1 MPRAREIE
9 LKRKNFHQQFSSK
22 ESQSKEEY
30 LLERERI
37 KILIIEDNP
46 GDVELIRQM
55 LEDDEDTEYIVSHSS
70 KLYDGIKA
78 VEQLKPDLILLDLGL
93 PDSLGLSTFEK
104 LYEKVKEI
112 PIIIMTGLEDK
123 KAVSSAVKLGAQDY
137 LIKGGFEDNLLR
149 KSIKYSIERKKNE
162 SRLIER
168 EAQFRAIFE
177 QAGVGM
183 AQVLPDGK
191 WIKANSKLCNI
202 FGYKYDELLG
212 KTFQE
217 ITYSEDLEE
226 DLKLMHE
233 VLENKRQTYSLEKR
247 YIKKDGSIV
256 WGNLTVSLIRDFSG
270 NPKYFISIIE
280 DISERKRVE
289 ILLKESTE
297 RLSMIFKEIPSAL
310 SISSI
315 ENDTYLEIND
325 AFEHITGYKREEVI
339 GRSSVQLG
347 ILDSVIRNRI
357 IKEVTAHGAIRNFEL
372 NIHRKTGDT
381 ITGLFA
387 GRIINVNGVPS
398 LLSIIT
404 DVTERRKAI
413 EQIRKYLYEL
423 QINKEI
429 LERNSKELSELN
441 ASKDKLFSILAHD
454 LRSPFSSLLGF
465 SEFLSQNI
473 EELSTDEI
481 REFSG
486 RIYSSLKKVLKLVE
500 NLLDWSRLQSG
511 KFEFTPS
518 GFDLCELIVEVID
531 VNQVSSAKKNIKVSF
546 LNNSTVSVYADKNSI
561 ATVLRNLLSNAIKFS
576 HRDSRIEVFLTDNS
590 KDVEVS
596 IKDFG
601 LGISKE
607 NLEKLF
613 KLDSSYIK
621 QGTDME
627 KGTGLGLIL
636 CKEFVEKNRG
646 KIWVE
651 SEIDK
656 GSTFKF
662 TIPKKASDINKKA
675 I

>member
-1 MPRAREIE
+1 
-9 LKRKNFHQQFSSK
+9 
-22 ESQSKEEY
+22 
-30 LLERERI
+30 
-37 KILIIEDNP
+37 
-46 GDVELIRQM
+46 
-55 LEDDEDTEYIVSHSS
+55 
-70 KLYDGIKA
+70 
-78 VEQLKPDLILLDLGL
+78 
-93 PDSLGLSTFEK
+93 
-104 LYEKVKEI
+104 
-112 PIIIMTGLEDK
+112 
-123 KAVSSAVKLGAQDY
+123 
-137 LIKGGFEDNLLR
+137 
-149 KSIKYSIERKKNE
+149 
-162 SRLIER
+162 
-168 EAQFRAIFE
+168 
-177 QAGVGM
+177 
-183 AQVLPDGK
+183 
-191 WIKANSKLCNI
+191 
-202 FGYKYDELLG
+202 
-212 KTFQE
+212 
-217 ITYSEDLEE
+217 
-226 DLKLMHE
+226 
-233 VLENKRQTYSLEKR
+233 
-247 YIKKDGSIV
+247 
-256 WGNLTVSLIRDFSG
+256 
-270 NPKYFISIIE
+270 
-280 DISERKRVE
+280 ERKRVE

-339 GRSSVQLG
+339 DRSSVQLG

-454 LRSPFSSLLGF
+454 LRNPFSSLLGF

-473 EELSTDEI
+473 DELSTDEI

-518 GFDLCELIVEVID
+518 GFDLCELIVEAID
-531 VNQVSSAKKNIKVSF
+531 VNQVSSAKKNIKVGF

-576 HRDSRIEVFLTDNS
+576 HHDSRIEVFLKDNS

-596 IKDFG
+596 VKDFG

-613 KLDSSYIK
+613 KLDSSYTK

-636 CKEFVEKNRG
+636 CKEFVEKNGG

-662 TIPKKASDINKKA
+662 TIPKKVSDINTKA

>member
-1 MPRAREIE
+1 M
-9 LKRKNFHQQFSSK
+9 
-22 ESQSKEEY
+22 
-30 LLERERI
+30 ERERI

-78 VEQLKPDLILLDLGL
+78 AEQLRPDLILLDLGL

-104 LYEKVKEI
+104 LYEKVKDI

-202 FGYKYDELLG
+202 LGYKYDELLG

-226 DLKLMHE
+226 DLKLMRE

-576 HRDSRIEVFLTDNS
+576 HRDSRIEVFLKDNS

-607 NLEKLF
+607 NLDKLF
-613 KLDSSYIK
+613 KLDSSYTK

-636 CKEFVEKNRG
+636 CKEFVEKNGG

-651 SEIDK
+651 SQIDK

-662 TIPKKASDINKKA
+662 TIPKKTSDINKKA